1 MKKVTAKDLREKLD
15 EAKSTSIDWP
25 EVVKA
30 GHEKAKTLFGDK
42 YDKTKAN
49 GVINNMI
56 KNMKDGDPSV
66 KTTKEASG
74 IVCNCFKGK

>member
-1 MKKVTAKDLREKLD
+1 MSIVKEVREKLN
-15 EAKSTSIDWP
+15 EAQSIEWP
-25 EVVKA
+25 LVVKA
-30 GHEKAKTLFGDK
+30 GHDKAKSLFGDK

-56 KNMKDGDPSV
+56 KNMKDGDPKV

-74 IVCNCFKGK
+74 IVCNCFRG